1 MVGSADAGRHILLKA
16 ARPLGLIGGDL
27 ALGVSGDDTLSG
39 NDRIEG
45 RALAT
50 IRPMAAPAS
59 TSSWVAQEMTNS
71 SAMTVMM
78 I

>member
-1 MVGSADAGRHILLKA
+1 
-16 ARPLGLIGGDL
+16 L

-45 RALAT
+45 GALAT